1 MFLMSA
7 LLLLL
12 LNTLLFATTIP
23 RADNVEIYTK
33 PNICLPHDGFGSRVI
48 AFSNPHENNM
58 FQYAVV
64 TKYTTYYPDILKN
77 ALAVKGFQL
86 SDLGN
91 DQLCGWTKAAAVYST
106 LGLDFHSHR
115 GDIYWKHSDAHS
127 VGDARDSVGPSKRSA
142 NKAARLPSSIKDSV
156 VAISTILIANP
167 PAGDVYMFSTIILAW
182 TTSLFG
188 YILLMLLLM
197 ACIRKADRTTN
208 TSKDNEVDEGI
219 ELESIKAPDTD
230 TLARTDS
237 AAAGPFEDVKW
248 EYPSPQRS
256 TDTKRVEPLP
266 MYSLW
271 GSGRAVA

>member
-1 MFLMSA
+1 MST

-12 LNTLLFATTIP
+12 LPTSLFAKTIP
-23 RADNVEIYTK
+23 RADNVEIHTK
-33 PNICLPHDGFGSRVI
+33 PAKCLHYVGFGSETI
-48 AFSNPHENNM
+48 TFKDLYENNT
-58 FQYAVV
+58 FDYAIV

-127 VGDARDSVGPSKRSA
+127 VGDSRDSVGPSKRSD
-142 NKAARLPSSIKDSV
+142 NKAARLPPSIEGSI
-156 VAISTILIANP
+156 VAISNILIANP

-208 TSKDNEVDEGI
+208 TSRDNEVDEGI

-237 AAAGPFEDVKW
+237 AAAGLFEDVKW

-256 TDTKRVEPLP
+256 TDTKRPEPLP

-271 GSGRAVA
+271 GPRHAVA

>member
-1 MFLMSA
+1 MFLMST

-12 LNTLLFATTIP
+12 LPTSLSAKTIP
-23 RADNVEIYTK
+23 RADDIEIHTK
-33 PNICLPHDGFGSRVI
+33 PNICLPHDGFGSMTVNFR
-48 AFSNPHENNM
+48 NPDENTVE
-58 FQYAVV
+58 YAVV

-86 SDLGN
+86 SGLEN

-127 VGDARDSVGPSKRSA
+127 VGGPRDSVGPSKRSA

-156 VAISTILIANP
+156 VAISNVLIANP

-219 ELESIKAPDTD
+219 ELESIKAPDTES
-230 TLARTDS
+230 LARTDS

-256 TDTKRVEPLP
+256 TDTKRAEPLP
-266 MYSLW
+266 MYSVW
-271 GSGRAVA
+271 GSRHAVA